1 MLDAPKNKMLLQQKT
16 KYMSVKDYADL
27 RGITVQAVHDAFK
40 NGWKMKGVLDVIEA
54 GRVRVLEVDLTVFS

>member
-16 KYMSVKDYADL
+16 KYMSVKDYAAL
-27 RGITVQAVHDAFK
+27 RNITVQAVHDAFK
-40 NGWKMKGVLDVIEA
+40 NGWNMPGVLHVIEA